1 MKEILNHTDFYHIKT
16 IPVLLSLQGPITG
29 VVISK
34 IYRVESWDVM
44 DQQVNESQISIEW
57 FETQSLL
64 QKLCVIICCK
74 KEIKNRD
81 I

>member
-1 MKEILNHTDFYHIKT
+1 MKKILNHTDFYHIKT

-44 DQQVNESQISIEW
+44 DQQVNESDFNWMVWWDSKSA
-57 FETQSLL
+57 TKAVCNNLL
-64 QKLCVIICCK
+64 
-74 KEIKNRD
+74 
-81 I
+81 